1 VVLCGTPLIGAAC
14 KCTAG
19 LYAFGAL
26 NADRCPAQTYYIGS
40 EAECRAAGAALN
52 LAWGAAMNSPTVP
65 RWCSASTT
73 AVYFNAHPIGAAFV
87 SARPVCLS
95 SGTAAPTNVGD
106 TDAPTASP
114 TAAPTTG
121 NAICLAPLPVCA
133 VGVPT
138 YGHAVSDR
146 VQLRARTA

>member
-1 VVLCGTPLIGAAC
+1 MRTNTPMPVGVGAAC
-14 KCTAG
+14 KCVAG
-19 LYAFGAL
+19 PYAFGAL

-73 AVYFNAHPIGAAFV
+73 AVSFNAHPIGGAFV
-87 SARPVCLS
+87 SARPVCVT

-106 TDAPTASP
+106 TDAPTIA
-114 TAAPTTG
+114 G
-121 NAICLAPLPVCA
+121 K
-133 VGVPT
+133 
-138 YGHAVSDR
+138 GHAAINLFQGP
-146 VQLRARTA
+146 QLHTHAHVGRW